1 MPDEDRQEELRRA
14 HKFNRIALLGLLV
27 IFLLGVVL
35 GVIRKGH
42 AFSTEQWLA
51 EPAERVKIVDDLL
64 ERYDLVGMTS
74 EAVEALLGPPADETP
89 FTEADT
95 YYYYLGDERGL
106 ISIDSEWLALTFSD
120 GVVVEAAVTT
130 D

>member
-64 ERYDLVGMTS
+64 ERFRAGAGKNLDNDRI
-74 EAVEALLGPPADETP
+74 LLSND
-89 FTEADT
+89 
-95 YYYYLGDERGL
+95 
-106 ISIDSEWLALTFSD
+106 
-120 GVVVEAAVTT
+120 
-130 D
+130 